1 MWKKIEGNFSRGM
14 LDKKIKVYRET
25 KKLESK
31 AKVKTIFSSFVNS
44 SGSSSDMLKVGP
56 LL

>member
-1 MWKKIEGNFSRGM
+1 MRKKIEGDFSRGM

-31 AKVKTIFSSFVNS
+31 AKVKTQSLVVLSTAVAVPVIC
-44 SGSSSDMLKVGP
+44 
-56 LL
+56 